1 MTGENILKSKTLK
14 SQLYDNEIVFG
25 SWLSL
30 GSVEA
35 AEITAMSGFSFVTI
49 DLEHTGID
57 IKTAESL
64 IRVVEL
70 SGSAPIVRVS
80 ENDPTQVKRVMDC
93 GSHGI
98 MVPMVNTPEEAEQAV
113 ASIHYPPKGVRGV
126 GLYRAQKYGNGFK
139 EYKEWLLG
147 NSVVVVQI
155 ESKEA
160 INNIDK
166 ILSVDGIDAAMIGPY
181 DLSNSLGVSGELNHP
196 EVIEAE
202 TIFLHSCKKCAVAPG
217 IHIVHPDKEKLE
229 ERVKKG
235 FRFIAYGV
243 DMIFLENATR
253 QALYH
258 TRDLKF

>member
-1 MTGENILKSKTLK
+1 MKKKLLIKHRLKADT
-14 SQLYDNEIVFG
+14 VVG
-25 SWLSL
+25 SWVSL

-35 AEITAMSGFSFVTI
+35 AEIIATSGFSFVTI

-64 IRVVEL
+64 IRVIEL
-70 SGSAPIVRVS
+70 SGSVPIVRVS
-80 ENDPTQVKRVMDC
+80 ENDPIQVKRVMDC
-93 GSHGI
+93 GAHGI
-98 MVPMVNTPEEAEQAV
+98 IVPMVNTPEDAEQAV
-113 ASIHYPPKGVRGV
+113 ASIHYPPKGIRGV
-126 GLYRAQKYGNGFK
+126 GLYRAQKYGSGFK

-147 NSVVVVQI
+147 NGVVVVQI

-160 INNIDK
+160 INNIDD

-202 TIFLHSCKKCAVAPG
+202 TIFLRSCKKCGVAPG
-217 IHIVHPDKEKLE
+217 THIVHPDREKLE
-229 ERVKKG
+229 EHMKKG

-243 DMIFLENATR
+243 DMIFLENAAR
-253 QALYH
+253 QALSH
-258 TRDLKF
+258 TRDLKH